1 MTHTQRNDTFSLRI
15 LFATIAILILSSCT
29 HESAY
34 KGLQE
39 REKQECM
46 RRFDIE
52 YEECIKQFDKSYED
66 YERERQELL
75 KDKSE
80 NAEE

>member
-1 MTHTQRNDTFSLRI
+1 MTHNQHNHLYSLRI
-15 LFATIAILILSSCT
+15 FFTAIAMLTLSSCT

-52 YEECIKQFDKSYED
+52 YEECIKQFEKSYEEYD
-66 YERERQELL
+66 RERQELL
-75 KDKSE
+75 KDKNE
-80 NAEE
+80 NDVE